1 MKKTIFFLSLL
12 FIISCTDNNI
22 EDFVETQNTKNLKS
36 GLVINPGEW
45 ESWTEIKIPNISN
58 KVHVPWN
65 NAYSMSNIP
74 DDVRKDI
81 KAEDGWILL
90 RNTTIENKSLYN
102 YLIFYNQF
110 TGTLKG
116 FYYLETA
123 TVGNNGYW
131 NITFDGGTNKLI
143 NNQDGFFTY
152 PQNSLKRPECVN
164 VMNITKNPT
173 KGFTIGWNCFQVEL
187 AFDQNQPN
195 LTLTIDAYQQN
206 ITTIKIEGSYE
217 STSSGTLIS
226 STASNNSSDPFSKST
241 LTALSDSAKSWI
253 VRNISLG
260 GDNRPIKNVASS
272 TLQSIIS
279 GNFKAL
285 FDLGTNSIFGSF
297 LGGTSNSTTNY
308 TLQFKTSGKV
318 LLEGKAQG
326 PTVTTIPPL
335 QMAINSSEKLG
346 IWNLID
352 PPTIEIGE
360 YAEMTRYSIL
370 SNQTAISYNII
381 KTLNTAP
388 SNISINPDIKNYMDN
403 LTISHAAS
411 QGYLPGENYNTTSV
425 SKSKLKPINS
435 IRVTSISN
443 KYTDLLYDDGKTKIA
458 LHSNWYSPTMNFECI
473 GLTNLPTWRS
483 NSTQK
488 PVIYL
493 LRHYLD
499 GKLQIDPEDIKVTVS
514 YTITVNGVKK
524 TFKSIRTYDPEYKF
538 VYSGFSCRPYSWT
551 WNEIH
556 QIK

>member
-1 MKKTIFFLSLL
+1 MKKIIFFLSLL

-22 EDFVETQNTKNLKS
+22 EDFTETQNTKNLKS

-45 ESWTEIKIPNISN
+45 ESWTDIKIPNIPQ

-65 NAYSMSNIP
+65 SQYVITSIP
-74 DDVRKDI
+74 DNVRKDI

-90 RNTTIENKSLYN
+90 RNTTTENRAMYN
-102 YLIFYNQF
+102 YLIFYNRF
-110 TGTLKG
+110 TGILKG
-116 FYYLETA
+116 FYYLESIIS
-123 TVGNNGYW
+123 GNNAYW
-131 NITFDGGTNKLI
+131 TISFDGGINKLI

-152 PQNSLKRPECVN
+152 PQNSPKRPECVN
-164 VMNITKNPT
+164 VMNITSNPT
-173 KGFTIGWNCFQVEL
+173 KGFTLGWNCFQTEL
-187 AFDQNQPN
+187 VFDQNQPN
-195 LTLTIDAYQQN
+195 LTLVIDVFQQN

-226 STASNNSSDPFSKST
+226 STAANNSSDPFSKST

-285 FDLGTNSIFGSF
+285 LDLGTNSLFGSF

-318 LLEGKAQG
+318 ILEGNSQG
-326 PTVTTIPPL
+326 SSVASIPPFRTE
-335 QMAINSSEKLG
+335 IKSSEKLG
-346 IWNLID
+346 VWNLID

-370 SNQTAISYNII
+370 PNKTAISYNII
-381 KTLNTAP
+381 KRLNTAW
-388 SNISINPDIKNYMDN
+388 SNISINPDIKDYIEG
-403 LTISHAAS
+403 LSITHAAS

-443 KYTDLLYDDGKTKIA
+443 KYTDLLYDDGKTKVA
-458 LHSNWYSPTMNFECI
+458 LHANWYNPNMNFECL
-473 GLTNLPTWRS
+473 GLTDLPTWKS
-483 NSTQK
+483 NNTQK
-488 PVIYL
+488 PAIYL

-499 GKLQIDPEDIKVTVS
+499 GKLQIDPEDVKVTVS

-556 QIK
+556 QMK